1 MMPSYVLQVNSGKKK
16 IKLIFYNN
24 FKKMKA
30 EGIFPG
36 SFNETNISI
45 THKSTIGKQ
54 MTR

>member
-1 MMPSYVLQVNSGKKK
+1 MMLSYVLQEFREKKK
-16 IKLIFYNN
+16 IQLIFYNN